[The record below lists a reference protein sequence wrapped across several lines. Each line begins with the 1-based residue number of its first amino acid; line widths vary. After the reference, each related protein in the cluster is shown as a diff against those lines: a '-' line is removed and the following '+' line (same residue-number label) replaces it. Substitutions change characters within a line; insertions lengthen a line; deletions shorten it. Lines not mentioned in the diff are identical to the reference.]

1 MAEPNNTDAHE
12 SLKRLM
18 NALREDDTL
27 RTALL
32 EHVRDVLGP
41 TPQAQPAAAG
51 DATVVAT
58 QEAAKARR
66 LAAVLR
72 RDMREQRRKHERAK
86 WTTGVVG
93 LFAVLMGI
101 VLFTLVV
108 MMAFD
113 MNRMEAY
120 MYNMGHAE
128 PDGKVAAKDKRKSGE
143 PSYMFTMARDMNQMR
158 ADMASMNVQMTAM
171 RGDMGQMRG
180 AIIDMDGT
188 MSSMGNDISRMSTDM
203 TTMNGTMGRMQY
215 DTLLMRQGVG
225 NMATDTGNMS
235 VPFRAMDHFIPF
247 R

>member
-1 MAEPNNTDAHE
+1 MADTTDTTNEPSSDPME
-12 SLKRLM
+12 VVERL
-18 NALREDDTL
+18 
-27 RTALL
+27 
-32 EHVRDVLGP
+32 
-41 TPQAQPAAAG
+41 
-51 DATVVAT
+51 VAT
-58 QEAAKARR
+58 LKADLDLRAQQLERLNDLIDRRNTLLAEQNTEEAVKVKED
-66 LAAVLR
+66 LEQQM
-72 RDMREQRRKHERAK
+72 DMERERTKRAK
-86 WTTGVVG
+86 WYTGILG
-93 LFAVLMGI
+93 FFAVLMGI

-120 MYNMGHAE
+120 MYNMGHAD
-128 PDGKVAAKDKRKSGE
+128 PDGEVAAKDKRKSGG

-158 ADMASMNVQMTAM
+158 ADMASMNVQMTGM

-188 MSSMGNDISRMSTDM
+188 MSSMGNDINRMSTDM
-203 TTMNGTMGRMQY
+203 ATMNGTMGRMQY

-225 NMATDTGNMS
+225 DMATDTGNMS